1 MRHRGCLGPGLD
13 LFNDSRCDRASAF
26 SVFEIGKMVLRGVV
40 LPSNK
45 NGEGFFKDE
54 KCLRPL
60 QRL

>member
-13 LFNDSRCDRASAF
+13 LFNDPRCDRVSAF
-26 SVFEIGKMVLRGVV
+26 SVVKRGKMVMQIPV

-54 KCLRPL
+54 KSLRPF